1 MKGLSNFRKRRT
13 IFLWC
18 RKRKADLVFLQE
30 THSIAATENQWRN
43 EWGAEM
49 ISSHGSSNSRGVA
62 ILFKN
67 GIDCT
72 INHKIVDLDGRYI
85 TLKACIQDKD
95 YVLINVYA
103 PNKDKD
109 QVNFFNK
116 LLSILQNEN
125 LDSVDNII
133 LGGDLNCPLDPL
145 LDKKGGASIKRKSV
159 ISCVDDFKSKL
170 DLVDIWRSKNP
181 DAKSFTWSQKSPP
194 VFCRLDYWLISN
206 NLSDFVELTEIIPA
220 VRTDHDAISL
230 ELGKLENEL
239 KGPGNWKM
247 NCSLLDDEEY
257 EEDIATLFPLNLV
270 PRAFPLREKPWG
282 RGWFPLWTADGQK
295 ELTDDRMIWD
305 WIKYNIRAHAIQY
318 SKRKAKEL
326 DLQEKLSRAKNK
338 LEKNPNDHDITYYN
352 VVQGRLE
359 SFYEEKTKGVIIRAR
374 VYCRTL

>member
-1 MKGLSNFRKRRT
+1 MRGLSNFRKRRT

-18 RKRKADLVFLQE
+18 RKRKLDLVFLQE
-30 THSIAATENQWRN
+30 THSIAATENQGRN
-43 EWGAEM
+43 EWGAET
-49 ISSHGSSNSRGVA
+49 ISCHGSSNSRAVA

-67 GIDCT
+67 GIDCA
-72 INHKIVDLDGRYI
+72 ISHKIADPEGRYI
-85 TLKACIQDKD
+85 ILKACIQDKD
-95 YVLINVYA
+95 FVLINVYA

-109 QVNFFNK
+109 QVNFCNN

-125 LDSVDNII
+125 LDSVDDII

-145 LDKKGGASIKRKSV
+145 LDKKGGASTKRKSV

-170 DLVDIWRSKNP
+170 DLIDIWRSKNP

-257 EEDIATLFPLNLV
+257 EEDIATLFPL
-270 PRAFPLREKPWG
+270 
-282 RGWFPLWTADGQK
+282 WTADGQK

-326 DLQEKLSRAKNK
+326 ELQEKLSRAKSK

-352 VVQGRLE
+352 VLQGRLE

-374 VYCRTL
+374 AKWHEHGEKSTKYFLNLQEKEPR

>member
-1 MKGLSNFRKRRT
+1 
-13 IFLWC
+13 
-18 RKRKADLVFLQE
+18 
-30 THSIAATENQWRN
+30 
-43 EWGAEM
+43 M
-49 ISSHGSSNSRGVA
+49 ISCHGSSNLLRVT

-67 GIDCT
+67 GIYCS
-72 INHKIVDLDGRYI
+72 INHKIADSEGRYI
-85 TLKACIQDKD
+85 ILKACIQDKD

-109 QVNFFNK
+109 QVNFFHK

-145 LDKKGGASIKRKSV
+145 LHKKGGASTKGNSV
-159 ISCVDDFKSKL
+159 ISGVDDFKSKL
-170 DLVDIWRSKNP
+170 GLVDIWRSKNT
-181 DAKSFTWSQKSPP
+181 DAKSFTWGQKSPP

-257 EEDIATLFPLNLV
+257 EEDIA
-270 PRAFPLREKPWG
+270 G
-282 RGWFPLWTADGQK
+282 MIPLWTAEGQK
-295 ELTDDRMIWD
+295 EFTDNRMIWD

-318 SKRKAKEL
+318 SKRKG
-326 DLQEKLSRAKNK
+326 EKG
-338 LEKNPNDHDITYYN
+338 T
-352 VVQGRLE
+352 
-359 SFYEEKTKGVIIRAR
+359 
-374 VYCRTL
+374 